1 MVVIPKK
8 TKLRK
13 GRSMKRMLL
22 IGAALT
28 ALAACDTPVP
38 DSAAGVGFQNYDEF
52 EEQQR
57 ARDAALAGRQTVT
70 GASSI
75 TEIPL
80 DGTGTPITTSDAP
93 LQASPDNPAPTVAT
107 SATGISQENDFGA
120 VSDQRTIQDDAALIA
135 QNRAQYTVIQPTD
148 LPSRSG
154 DEGPNIV
161 AYALQTTN
169 PVGAPIYTRGG
180 FFAEARFQRN
190 CAAYVTSDQAQ
201 SEFLARGGP
210 QRDRLGLDPD
220 GDGFACDWDP
230 TPFRV
235 VRQGN

>member
-1 MVVIPKK
+1 
-8 TKLRK
+8 
-13 GRSMKRMLL
+13 MKRMLL
-22 IGAALT
+22 LGAALI
-28 ALAACDTPVP
+28 ALAACDPEVP

-57 ARDAALAGRQTVT
+57 ARDEALAGRQSLP
-70 GASSI
+70 GAVSV

-80 DGTGTPITTSDAP
+80 DETGAAANSGEVPV
-93 LQASPDNPAPTVAT
+93 QASPGNPAPQVVTN
-107 SATGISQENDFGA
+107 ATGISQENDFSA

-135 QNRAQYTVIQPTD
+135 QNRARYEVIQPTD
-148 LPSRSG
+148 LPALSG

-169 PVGAPIYTRGG
+169 PVGAQIYRRGG
-180 FFAEARFQRN
+180 LFAEQRYQRN
-190 CAAYVTSDQAQ
+190 CSAYVTSDQAQ
-201 SEFLARGGP
+201 SDFLARGGP
-210 QRDRLGLDPD
+210 ERDRLGLDPD